1 MINGTDIFFE
11 ALKTGVAALAIICM
25 YKVCIEII
33 RKNGP

>member
-1 MINGTDIFFE
+1 MVNGTDILFE

-33 RKNGP
+33 RKNG